1 MHYDIEAMRQMAAA
15 TPGDEVAIAK
25 ADYGKLL
32 DALARG
38 HRAEEALGKV
48 RGLLLDPQSTAIT
61 T

>member
-38 HRAEEALGKV
+38 HRAEEALAKV
-48 RGLLLDPQSTAIT
+48 RGLLLGTTATGIAA
-61 T
+61 